1 LKARTIS
8 VEIFAPH
15 GMAFVPEHLMEDA
28 QVCAEHIV
36 TNFSAKHIGSIDSY
50 ILAVFATAWA
60 WHKLAVHAM
69 SGPDFQ
75 PVVTRTDKNGITRQ
89 LPNPG
94 LKFSTSKPD

>member
-1 LKARTIS
+1 
-8 VEIFAPH
+8 
-15 GMAFVPEHLMEDA
+15 MESGNKFLVSTAA
-28 QVCAEHIV
+28 QPSGKGTQRREP
-36 TNFSAKHIGSIDSY
+36 HIGSIDSY

-60 WHKLAVHAM
+60 WHKRAVHAM